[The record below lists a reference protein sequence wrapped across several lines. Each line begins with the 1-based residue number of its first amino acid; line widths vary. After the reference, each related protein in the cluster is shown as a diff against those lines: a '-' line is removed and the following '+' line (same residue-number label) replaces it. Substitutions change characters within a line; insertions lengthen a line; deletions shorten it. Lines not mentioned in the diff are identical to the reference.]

1 MLKIGQKAPDFE
13 LLDDRSKPF
22 RLADA
27 SGQPVVL
34 YFYPKDDS
42 ETCNVENS
50 GFSDLAAKFAK
61 SNAVLLGISPDSVE
75 SHKRFR
81 AKYGLKVRLL
91 ADPEHKAIVPYKVWG
106 PKKLYGRDYMGLI
119 RTTYLIDAKG
129 NVAEAWKVTRAR
141 GHAEKVLDAV
151 KALSQSTT

>member
-1 MLKIGQKAPDFE
+1 MTGPGAGAGAGGVATASACEGAGGAGGALGWTGSGVTAPAAPD
-13 LLDDRSKPF
+13 
-22 RLADA
+22 
-27 SGQPVVL
+27 
-34 YFYPKDDS
+34 
-42 ETCNVENS
+42 
-50 GFSDLAAKFAK
+50 
-61 SNAVLLGISPDSVE
+61 PD
-75 SHKRFR
+75 RFR

-119 RTTYLIDAKG
+119 RATYLIDANG